1 MGIAGA
7 QLPVMPD
14 FAGPQRG
21 FHHTADSALEVLWSL
36 GVAASRITVRMVGAG
51 WRTGWVVDQAPPP
64 GVPLG
69 SDVSVSL
76 SVAGLG
82 LFHLLPLGF
91 WDEGGPA
98 EPGTKEIVSLV
109 DDPMQKLAHWIREGA
124 QLFDIQR
131 DNYAACARWI
141 ELFGLDPDRWPREHW
156 YGLALVLPVLH
167 RLAGQEDGIRFALRL
182 VFDLPFEGIRPK
194 PGFRFLLDKD
204 LTMLGGRASRLG
216 SDFVL
221 GDRLED
227 EAHLILVIGPV
238 PLGTYYRF
246 QQDAEQRHLRDLLG
260 LCVPLHQTYRVGWDV
275 LDRRQP
281 PRLGCGEQNARL
293 GVNSYLGE
301 NPGA

>member
-1 MGIAGA
+1 MGIATV
-7 QLPVMPD
+7 QLPAMPD

-21 FHHTADSALEVLWSL
+21 FHHTVDSALEVLWGL
-36 GVAASRITVRMVGAG
+36 GVSASRITVTMVGAG
-51 WRTGWVVDQAPPP
+51 WPAGWVVDQTPLP

-82 LFHLLPLGF
+82 LFHLLPVGF
-91 WDEGGPA
+91 WEEGGPA

-131 DNYAACARWI
+131 ENYTACSRWI
-141 ELFGLDPDRWPREHW
+141 KLFGLDPDRWPREHW

-167 RLAGQEDGIRFALRL
+167 RLAGRVGCIRFALRL
-182 VFDLPFEGIRPK
+182 VFDLPFEGTRRRS
-194 PGFRFLLDKD
+194 GFRFLRDGD
-204 LTMLGGRASRLG
+204 LTTLGGRASRLG
-216 SDFVL
+216 ADFVL

-227 EAHLILVIGPV
+227 EAHLTLVIGPV

-246 QQDAEQRHLRDLLG
+246 QQEAEQRHLRDLLD
-260 LCVPLHQTYRVGWDV
+260 LCVPLQQKYRVGWEV

-281 PRLGCGEQNARL
+281 PRLGYEERNARL
-293 GVNSYLGE
+293 GVNSYLGA